1 MRERENNFYGDMP
14 LLLRVE
20 FFAFSKEIKKQVRE
34 EQGNICADC
43 GMPTTRLEIHHR
55 VPQCQGGTD
64 RIENAVGLCGPRV
77 NDCHEKWD
85 KLALEEH
92 LYASEALKPVTKAE
106 MPQECF
112 KSQNYNKMPKI
123 RKHRKR
129 RR

>member
-1 MRERENNFYGDMP
+1 M
-14 LLLRVE
+14 RVE
-20 FFAFSKEIKKQVRE
+20 SLIGLGIIGIVSFGSFSKEIKKQVRE

-64 RIENAVGLCGPRV
+64 RIENAMGLCGPRV

-106 MPQECF
+106 MPRECIKGNWCNTF
-112 KSQNYNKMPKI
+112 KDRQ
-123 RKHRKR
+123 RKKR
-129 RR
+129 RH